1 MKKVSKKTLVAE
13 LQRRNIQKE
22 EESSKKQFSL
32 SEFCFPEQ
40 LKFIEDK
47 SKFKTAVCSRR
58 AGKTVAC
65 AADLFNTAMTMQ
77 GDVAYIT
84 LNRRTAKRI
93 IWKELVRLVN
103 DFGLNAKIDNTDLS
117 ITLPNNNTIYISG
130 AKDSEEI
137 EKFRGV
143 ALRKIYIDECQSFK
157 PYIKEL
163 VEDVLENCLTDYDG
177 SLILIGTPGPVPVGF
192 FYDATH
198 SKGWSHHKWTMHNN
212 PWIKSKSGKDPEEI
226 IRERAERRGVPLS
239 DPSILREYFGQW
251 VHDENSLVYKYDE
264 RKNHFDNFDQ
274 SDKSYDYIIGIDIGF
289 NDADAIAVLAYSNDT
304 GKSFLVEED
313 VQRKQ
318 DISSLATKIKYY
330 QQKYNPIKMVID
342 AGALGKKIQEE
353 LIVRF
358 QLNIAAAEK
367 TRKFEFIEL
376 LNSDLLTGKLMAKK
390 ESLFAQDAKL
400 VQWDR
405 DTPGKLKISDSFHS
419 DICDAVLYAWRE
431 CKHYYMNEIKHMPN
445 KNSSEYG
452 KYLEEK
458 TLEKLLEQENKE
470 WWEDL

>member
-1 MKKVSKKTLVAE
+1 
-13 LQRRNIQKE
+13 
-22 EESSKKQFSL
+22 
-32 SEFCFPEQ
+32 
-40 LKFIEDK
+40 
-47 SKFKTAVCSRR
+47 
-58 AGKTVAC
+58 
-65 AADLFNTAMTMQ
+65 
-77 GDVAYIT
+77 
-84 LNRRTAKRI
+84 
-93 IWKELVRLVN
+93 
-103 DFGLNAKIDNTDLS
+103 
-117 ITLPNNNTIYISG
+117 
-130 AKDSEEI
+130 
-137 EKFRGV
+137 
-143 ALRKIYIDECQSFK
+143 
-157 PYIKEL
+157 
-163 VEDVLENCLTDYDG
+163 
-177 SLILIGTPGPVPVGF
+177 
-192 FYDATH
+192 
-198 SKGWSHHKWTMHNN
+198 
-212 PWIKSKSGKDPEEI
+212 
-226 IRERAERRGVPLS
+226 
-239 DPSILREYFGQW
+239 
-251 VHDENSLVYKYDE
+251 
-264 RKNHFDNFDQ
+264 
-274 SDKSYDYIIGIDIGF
+274 
-289 NDADAIAVLAYSNDT
+289 
-304 GKSFLVEED
+304 
-313 VQRKQ
+313 
-318 DISSLATKIKYY
+318 
-330 QQKYNPIKMVID
+330 MVID